1 MSDGHPESVSIGYK
15 TRRSHRKSRHGCKKC
30 KDRRIKCDE
39 LKPKCSRC
47 STLGLACH
55 YSSKI
60 ASSSAPPTIPP
71 QVRDLQSFVQSESIC
86 KLNAQE
92 YALFKHYIEHTSR
105 DLTVDSQEQFT
116 LQIGIPILA
125 FQSRA
130 LMSSILALS
139 AVCKCSDIIKQL
151 GSVQHPE
158 ARENIIEMLNI
169 ADQYHMESLRK
180 IQVALPEIRQ
190 YDHVLANAAMMGMYG
205 SGSHCIRIWLSET
218 SDSEASRKKF
228 NPGGAQWTR
237 LFRAVRMAYT
247 GLLRN
252 SNGSDDSIPEQTS
265 PFPLEFSI
273 SGNDL
278 KSSYEHCASSV
289 AKPSRSMS
297 NHFMYPTIAATI
309 QLALGSLI
317 ERVDHFL
324 QLEFE
329 GITQAKE
336 GNLPD
341 LQACQIS
348 LEILKKIVLET
359 FCMGLRLP
367 DSGTPQNR
375 SLHLSQQT
383 TNVDELGQLLDIA
396 PWLHRYTASIT
407 SILPSKL
414 PRRFIMAF
422 IHKVPT
428 QFLTLVEGIMGL
440 IHTET
445 TDPSSSAMVYPTI
458 SFAHQLALDIFAHWL
473 VLVTLV
479 SDVWWIGNIGIW
491 ELKHIISFT
500 QRLRDQMNV
509 WGKNEDWWPK
519 SMLHVAEE
527 LSKFT

>member
-1 MSDGHPESVSIGYK
+1 MSDRDPDNVSIGYK

-39 LKPKCSRC
+39 LRPKCSRC
-47 STLGLACH
+47 STLGLACN
-55 YSSKI
+55 YPSKV
-60 ASSSAPPTIPP
+60 ASSIPPIIP

-130 LMSSILALS
+130 LMTSILALS
-139 AVCKCSDIIKQL
+139 AVCKCSDTIKQL
-151 GSVQHPE
+151 GSVQHSE
-158 ARENIIEMLNI
+158 AREKTIEMLNI
-169 ADQYHMESLRK
+169 ADHYHMESLQK

-218 SDSEASRKKF
+218 SDSKESRKKF
-228 NPGGAQWTR
+228 NPGGVQWTR
-237 LFRAVRMAYT
+237 LSRAVRMAYT
-247 GLLRN
+247 GLIQN
-252 SNGSDDSIPEQTS
+252 SNGFNYSISEQTS
-265 PFPLEFSI
+265 PFPLDFPI
-273 SGNDL
+273 SENDMKFCYEHG
-278 KSSYEHCASSV
+278 KSSA

-297 NHFMYPTIAATI
+297 NHYMYPTIAATI
-309 QLALGSLI
+309 ESALGSLI
-317 ERVDHFL
+317 GRVDHFV
-324 QLEFE
+324 QLELE
-329 GITQAKE
+329 ATAHLKE
-336 GNLPD
+336 ESFSD

-348 LEILKKIVLET
+348 LEILKEIVFET
-359 FCMGLRLP
+359 FCVGQRTLDP
-367 DSGTPQNR
+367 GIPPNR
-375 SLHLSQQT
+375 SLHSNHT
-383 TNVDELGQLLDIA
+383 TNVDEIGQLLNIS

-407 SILPSKL
+407 SMLPSKL

-428 QFLTLVEGIMGL
+428 QFFTLVEGIMGL

-445 TDPSSSAMVYPTI
+445 SDPRASVMLYSTI
-458 SFAHQLALDIFAHWL
+458 SLAHQLALDIFAHWL
-473 VLVTLV
+473 VLVTLL

-491 ELKHIISFT
+491 ELKHVVSFT
-500 QRLRDQMNV
+500 QRLRDQMNA

-519 SMLHVAEE
+519 SMLHIAEE